1 MLAEL
6 KTWWPILWSLVLTLA
21 QIGMLLLAKTYA
33 RREEMELLTR
43 EVHALEHRVDSLPT
57 HGEMNLL
64 KLELAETRGEIKELR
79 AALQPVNH
87 LAQLLLEN
95 QLKEKE

>member
-6 KTWWPILWSLVLTLA
+6 KSWWPMLWALVLTLA
-21 QIGMLLLAKTYA
+21 QIVLMLLSKTYA
-33 RREEMELLTR
+33 RREEMEGLSR
-43 EVHALEHRVDSLPT
+43 EVKALEHRVDNLPT